1 MSAGGS
7 SAVGVPAVDRQSA
20 LHEAQPEASS
30 IEYVRALDRGL
41 AVIRAFDADHP
52 RRSLADVAR
61 AVGLAPATARRL
73 LHTLQSL
80 DYVGTDG
87 QTWWLRPRLL
97 ELGQAYLA
105 TTSVWDVV
113 RGRLARLAEEVYET
127 ASAGVLD
134 DDDVI
139 YVVRIPY
146 RRIMSMNVEVG
157 TRIPAFASSM
167 GRVMLASL
175 DADALDSILGRVSL
189 RPITARTV
197 ATVDE
202 LRGVIAEVRAQGW
215 CYMEEELE
223 AGIQCVAAPVHDP
236 TGHVIGS
243 VTVSS
248 HTTRLSSREV
258 RERLLPALLQA
269 AEDIDE
275 DLRRRG

>member
-1 MSAGGS
+1 
-7 SAVGVPAVDRQSA
+7 
-20 LHEAQPEASS
+20 
-30 IEYVRALDRGL
+30 VRALDRGL

-52 RRSLADVAR
+52 RQSLAEIAR

-73 LHTLQSL
+73 LHTLRSL

-87 QTWWLRPRLL
+87 QRWWLRPRLL

-113 RGRLARLAEEVYET
+113 RERLARLAEEVHET

-134 DDDVI
+134 GDDVI
-139 YVVRIPY
+139 YVVRVPY
-146 RRIMSMNVEVG
+146 RRIMSMDIEVG
-157 TRIPAFASSM
+157 TRIPAVASSM
-167 GRVMLASL
+167 GRVMLASVE
-175 DADALDSILGRVSL
+175 ADELDSILKRVSL

-197 ATVDE
+197 ATVGE
-202 LRGVIAEVRAQGW
+202 LRNVVAEVRAQGW

-236 TGHVIGS
+236 TGRVIGS
-243 VTVSS
+243 MTVSS
-248 HTTRLSSREV
+248 HTTRLSSLEV
-258 RERLLPALLQA
+258 RERLLPALLHA

>member
-1 MSAGGS
+1 
-7 SAVGVPAVDRQSA
+7 
-20 LHEAQPEASS
+20 
-30 IEYVRALDRGL
+30 
-41 AVIRAFDADHP
+41 
-52 RRSLADVAR
+52 
-61 AVGLAPATARRL
+61 
-73 LHTLQSL
+73 LQSL

-113 RGRLARLAEEVYET
+113 RERLARLAVEVHET

-134 DDDVI
+134 GDDVI
-139 YVVRIPY
+139 YVVRVPY

-167 GRVMLASL
+167 GRVMLAAL
-175 DADALDSILGRVSL
+175 DADPLESLLGRVDL

-197 ATVDE
+197 ANVDALRDVVATV
-202 LRGVIAEVRAQGW
+202 RRQGW

-223 AGIQCVAAPVHDP
+223 AGIQCVAAPLHDA
-236 TGHVIGS
+236 TGRVIAS

-248 HTTRLSSREV
+248 HTTRLSPKDV
-258 RERLLPALLQA
+258 RERLLPALLRA

-275 DLRRRG
+275 DLRQRG

>member
-1 MSAGGS
+1 MSITGS
-7 SAVGVPAVDRQSA
+7 SAVGVRVGDPHLSA
-20 LHEAQPEASS
+20 REVQPEASPN
-30 IEYVRALDRGL
+30 EYVRALDRGL
-41 AVIRAFDADHP
+41 AVIRAFDAEHP
-52 RRSLADVAR
+52 RRSLAEVAR

-80 DYVGTDG
+80 DYVATNG

-113 RGRLARLAEEVYET
+113 RERLAQLAEEVHET

-139 YVVRIPY
+139 YVVRVPY

-167 GRVMLASL
+167 GRVMLA
-175 DADALDSILGRVSL
+175 ALDTDPLESLLGRVDL

-197 ATVDE
+197 GSVDA
-202 LRGVIAEVRAQGW
+202 LRDVVTKVRKQGW

-223 AGIQCVAAPVHDP
+223 AGIQCVAAPVHDA
-236 TGHVIGS
+236 TGRVIAS

-248 HTTRLSSREV
+248 HTTRLSPKEV
-258 RERLLPALLQA
+258 KERLLPALLRA

-275 DLRRRG
+275 DLRQRG